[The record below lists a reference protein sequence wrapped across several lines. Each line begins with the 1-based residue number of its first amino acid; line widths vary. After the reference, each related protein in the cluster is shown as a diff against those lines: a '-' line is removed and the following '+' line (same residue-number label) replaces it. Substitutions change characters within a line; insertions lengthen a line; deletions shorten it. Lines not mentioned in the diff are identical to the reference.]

1 MNGELER
8 LVYNGVMDIATY
20 NWWLNFLNKLGEL
33 SWYFVIPFVVS
44 LTVLITYQLFK
55 KIETDVWLKEDR

>member
-8 LVYNGVMDIATY
+8 LVYNGVMDMATY
-20 NWWLNFLNKLGEL
+20 NSWLNFLNKLGEL
-33 SWYFVIPFVVS
+33 AWYFVIPFVVS

-55 KIETDVWLKEDR
+55 KRRRDNGN